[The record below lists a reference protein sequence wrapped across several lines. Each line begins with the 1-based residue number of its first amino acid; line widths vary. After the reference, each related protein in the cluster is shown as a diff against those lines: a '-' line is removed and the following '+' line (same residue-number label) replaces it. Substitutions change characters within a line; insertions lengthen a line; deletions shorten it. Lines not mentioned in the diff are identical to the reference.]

1 MADQLCTTAQVKN
14 RLQNAAAGVTFS
26 ATDTTTISE
35 LIDQV
40 SGWIET
46 FTGRKLVPE
55 VGATYVFDTESG
67 QVLRVP
73 RGIRTITSMGVAPSI
88 HQPDTGGTFTTVPAA
103 DILLRPKAVDLPIGF
118 PPTEVHISRGVLAGT
133 ISRFGRVDNGCTITG
148 DFGFAATP
156 PDVQGVAIDAVV
168 AAFQSRKNG
177 ASGVMGA
184 EAEAITPWNAFF
196 GRGSPQRQTLD
207 RYRYQA
213 IA

>member
-1 MADQLCTTAQVKN
+1 VADQLCTTAQVKT
-14 RLQNAAAGVTFS
+14 RIFPTGVTD
-26 ATDTTTISE
+26 ATDDALISE

-40 SGWIET
+40 SAWIET

-55 VGATYVFDTESG
+55 VGATYVFDTEAG

-73 RGIRTITSMGVAPSI
+73 RGIRTITSMGVAPTV
-88 HQPDTGGTFTTVPAA
+88 HQPDAAGTYTTIPAA

-118 PPTEVHISRGVLAGT
+118 PATEVHLSRGTLAGT
-133 ISRFGRVDNGCTITG
+133 IRSFGRVDNGCTLTG

-156 PDVQGVAIDAVV
+156 PDVAAVAIDAVV
-168 AAFQSRKNG
+168 IAYSHRKDGSSG
-177 ASGVMGA
+177 AVGPDDVPLP
-184 EAEAITPWNAFF
+184 PWARFF
-196 GRGSPQRQTLD
+196 SRGSPQRDTLN